1 MEALK
6 DKESEKKLYTT
17 GCPKC
22 KVLEKK
28 LTENGIKFTKIDDKE
43 EMINKNILNV
53 PVLEIDGKI
62 MGFVEAN
69 DWINNCI
76 NN

>member
-6 DKESEKKLYTT
+6 DKESEKKIYTT
-17 GCPKC
+17 GWPKC